1 MAYRNDTKTLSKE
14 KTKFLWIASSYSYM
28 LKTIWGEGGV
38 GGEGV

>member
-14 KTKFLWIASSYSYM
+14 ETKFLWSASSYM
-28 LKTIWGEGGV
+28 LKTTWGEGGAG